1 MSAKAGFQ
9 STRSEQSRK
18 RDASVQTSTLPANY
32 ELVRFGSPV
41 KELGADRS
49 SYAEEI
55 ARLWAEAQDRFLKI
69 GRYLVRAKERLPHG
83 SYEAMLAEELPF
95 GRHVAWQLR
104 TVALAVDGGRLEEEC
119 LPQSYATAFKL
130 ATLDDDMLEAAKRE
144 NVVRPTVTRAE
155 VTKFV
160 KRISEARRG
169 TPPSREFLFVERNLL
184 AKQAERHA
192 GELQVIRAKISALDK
207 EIASSV
213 SKDK

>member
-1 MSAKAGFQ
+1 MSVKAGFQ

-55 ARLWAEAQDRFLKI
+55 ARLWAETQDRFLKI
-69 GRYLVRAKERLPHG
+69 GRYLVHAKERLPHG

-104 TVALAVDGGRLEEEC
+104 TVALAVDGGRLEEGC

-169 TPPSREFLFVERNLL
+169 KPPSREFLFEERNLL
-184 AKQAERHA
+184 AKQAERLA
-192 GELQVIRAKISALDK
+192 GELHVIRAKISALDK
-207 EIASSV
+207 EIVFSV
-213 SKDK
+213 SKDA